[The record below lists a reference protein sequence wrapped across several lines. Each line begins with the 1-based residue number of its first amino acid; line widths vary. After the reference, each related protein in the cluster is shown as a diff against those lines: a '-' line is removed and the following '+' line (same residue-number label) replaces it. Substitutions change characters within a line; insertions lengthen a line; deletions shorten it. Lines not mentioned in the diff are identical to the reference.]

1 LRVAFTELSCYTQK
15 SIKKQKDK
23 KQKSKKAKK
32 RHRHSLLI
40 EIVAT
45 LEKK

>member
-1 LRVAFTELSCYTQK
+1 LLYTK
-15 SIKKQKDK
+15 KHKKQKDK
-23 KQKSKKAKK
+23 KKAKK
-32 RHRHSLLI
+32 RHRHSFLI